1 MKNDITKEVSNDIK
15 NLITLNLA
23 EWKKW
28 IGEETEEDEIP
39 YNNLTIGLSDDGTE
53 WSYQTGDNS
62 YTGGAYCFPNWVV
75 LTFTKETTPQELF
88 EEFNSELDALYY

>member
-28 IGEETEEDEIP
+28 IGEETEEDDIER
-39 YNNLTIGLSDDGTE
+39 Y
-53 WSYQTGDNS
+53 SYYED
-62 YTGGAYCFPNWVV
+62 
-75 LTFTKETTPQELF
+75 
-88 EEFNSELDALYY
+88 